1 MQSVRCT
8 VKFLRDEQGNALLE
22 GVGFAAV
29 AFGLLLTLGMNALN
43 LEREALVLQSIAR
56 NSMRYYS
63 LHPDKDIEGVVASF
77 QRESILASQSV
88 QVTLSCS
95 NQDCLNRGN
104 LLWLELRTEELEAKA
119 FGVIVE

>member
-1 MQSVRCT
+1 MKC
-8 VKFLRDEQGNALLE
+8 LRDEQGNALLE

-43 LEREALVLQSIAR
+43 LERESLALQSIAR

-63 LHPDKDIEGVVASF
+63 LHPDEDIEGVVASF
-77 QRESILASQSV
+77 QREGILSSQSV

-95 NQDCLNRGN
+95 NQDCLTRGN
-104 LLWLELRTEELEAKA
+104 LLWLELRTDESVAKA